1 MKYFLFL
8 LTLLLA
14 FNSFSQ
20 TTPLCFSEPK
30 LKDAGIGPQRLTS
43 GDFNNDGF
51 HDIIT
56 ANYWSDSV
64 IVFLNSGD
72 GISFSRASYLVGS
85 LPSDVV
91 KADFNGDG
99 NLDIAVAT
107 AYMLPGTV
115 LSLAYVLIGS
125 PTGTFAAATTYTV
138 SGGSTT
144 MGTGDFDNDGIIDLV
159 VGGYVNTSFLNGYGN
174 GTFSQSYNKPSVLLP
189 YDMVIN
195 DFNQDGVLD
204 FAYIENGTG
213 TLGTSDITI
222 YKPGFGFPSS
232 IYVGGSNYSITSG
245 DFNNDGIIDLATT
258 GLDLVF
264 VIFGTGNGQFG
275 AITSYTLPGAQ
286 ECHRILSL
294 DIDNDA
300 NLDLIVADVDSM
312 RILYGTSLG
321 VFNISPITFSTG
333 GDSYDMTAADF
344 NVDGKIDFALVHPY
358 TDKLS
363 VLLNRVKPTVIISA
377 STNSLCIGSGV
388 TLQANG
394 AHTYSWNTG
403 DTTAVN
409 YQMPNVD
416 VNYSVIGTGIN
427 YCVNTQTI
435 NVFVDN
441 TCADVWPGDANSD
454 GRADNVD
461 ILELGLH
468 YTQTGTPR
476 ATTSNAWQS
485 YFSNNWTGTITNG
498 KNVNHSDCNG
508 DGIIN
513 DNDTLAIYNNY
524 GLTHAFKPNQTT
536 TVTPQLNIVPDQATV
551 LKGTWGSSSIY
562 LGEAITP
569 VNNIN
574 GIAFTVHFDNTLIEP
589 NSIWL
594 EYPASFVNTANQ
606 NLHFGKLDF
615 ANGKIFTAT
624 THTINNN
631 VSGNGLVGILH
642 YKILSSLTTDE
653 VLNLNLVQGFKSEV
667 SGQITPLTVGTGTLM
682 ALGSSVGLQELN
694 GNIISISPNPTNGS
708 LTINSKTELQKIEV
722 VAITGQVLLSEVPTN
737 VSHRLHLDSFAK
749 GIYFV
754 NVYQN
759 NRVVKREKIILNK

>member
-1 MKYFLFL
+1 MKYFLVLIVFL
-8 LTLLLA
+8 MS

-30 LKDAGIGPQRLTS
+30 LQNGGIGPQRLAT
-43 GDFNNDGF
+43 GDLNNDGF
-51 HDIIT
+51 PDIIT
-56 ANYWSDSV
+56 ANYWSDSISV
-64 IVFLNSGD
+64 LINSGD
-72 GISFSRASYLVGS
+72 GISFSRVSYLVGNY
-85 LPSDVV
+85 PSDVV
-91 KADFNGDG
+91 AKDLNGDG

-107 AYMLPGTV
+107 ATFLPNTIQ
-115 LSLAYVLIGS
+115 SLAYILIGS
-125 PTGTFAAATTYTV
+125 PTGTFSAATTYTV

-144 MGTGDFDNDGIIDLV
+144 MGTGDFNNDGIIDLV
-159 VGGYVNTSFLNGYGN
+159 VGGYVNTSFLNGYGD

-195 DFNQDGVLD
+195 DFNGDGVLD
-204 FAYIENGTG
+204 FAYIENGTSSLAG
-213 TLGTSDITI
+213 SHITI
-222 YKPGFGFPSS
+222 YKPGFGFPFSMH
-232 IYVGGSNYSITSG
+232 IGGDNYSITSG
-245 DFNNDGIIDLATT
+245 DFNNDGNIDLATC
-258 GLDLVF
+258 GLEF
-264 VIFGTGNGQFG
+264 VIVTFGVGNGQFG
-275 AITSYTLPGAQ
+275 SIITYTLPTAQ

-300 NLDLIVADVDSM
+300 NLDLIVSAVDSM
-312 RILYGTSLG
+312 YIFYGASSG
-321 VFNISPITFSTG
+321 IFNISPITFSTE
-333 GDSYDMTAADF
+333 GDSYDMAAADF

-363 VLLNRVKPTVIISA
+363 ILLNRVKPNVTIGA
-377 STNSLCIGSGV
+377 SSNSICIGSGV

-454 GRADNVD
+454 GRVDNVD

-468 YTQTGTPR
+468 YTQTGPPR
-476 ATTSNAWQS
+476 ASTSNAWQS
-485 YFSNNWTGTITNG
+485 YFANNWTGTISNG
-498 KNVNHSDCNG
+498 KNLNHSDCNG
-508 DGIIN
+508 DGMIN

-524 GLTHAFKPNQTT
+524 GLTHAFKSAQTS
-536 TVTPQLNIVPDQATV
+536 TVNPQLSIVPDQTSV
-551 LKGTWGSSSIY
+551 VKGTWGTASIY
-562 LGEAITP
+562 LGDAATNI
-569 VNNIN
+569 NNIN
-574 GIAFTVHFDNTLIEP
+574 GAAFTVDFDNTLIEA
-589 NSIWL
+589 NSIYI
-594 EYPASFVNTANQ
+594 EYQNSFLDAGQ
-606 NLHFGKLDF
+606 NLLFRKLDF

-631 VSGNGLVGILH
+631 VSGNGLIAKLH
-642 YKILSSLTTDE
+642 YQIKSSLTTDE
-653 VLNLNLVQGFKSEV
+653 VLNIALSQANQSNA
-667 SGQITPLTVGTGTLM
+667 SGIIAPLTTGAGTLM

-694 GNIISISPNPTNGS
+694 RNIISISPNPTNGS
-708 LTINSKTELQKIEV
+708 LTINSKTDLQKIEV
-722 VAITGQVLLSEVPTN
+722 VSITGQLLLSEVPTN
-737 VSHRLHLDSFAK
+737 SSHTLHLDNFAN

-754 NVYQN
+754 NLYQN
-759 NRVVKREKIILNK
+759 NRIVKREKVVLNK